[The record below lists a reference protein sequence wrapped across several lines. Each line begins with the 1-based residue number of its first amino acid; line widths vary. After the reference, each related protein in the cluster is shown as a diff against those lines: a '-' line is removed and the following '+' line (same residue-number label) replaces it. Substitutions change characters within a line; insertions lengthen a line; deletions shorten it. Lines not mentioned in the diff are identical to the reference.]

1 MLRSPPTRRADGG
14 PDTRRIEQGGHLGDE
29 QCRIG
34 ERLHDVA
41 IRARRDRRQHRVLK
55 GGVFLIARLGTAI
68 ADWNVYVTHIGPR
81 PRRTLCRG
89 RDAAAPCNKEV
100 TEMKA
105 PHPCASLHF
114 IGLNSADPNE
124 VETLHTGRLCPSK
137 NVENYGNTLI
147 LRCSGSEHAARHAL
161 HPTSSGI
168 ARFCARSTRAAAAV
182 VGPSPVLAT
191 TRHLRESAIGTS
203 PSRQSWRARSSSW
216 RICRGWAGEV
226 KNV

>member
-41 IRARRDRRQHRVLK
+41 IRARRDRRQHRVK

-105 PHPCASLHF
+105 PHPTRK
-114 IGLNSADPNE
+114 SAFHWAE
-124 VETLHTGRLCPSK
+124 
-137 NVENYGNTLI
+137 
-147 LRCSGSEHAARHAL
+147 
-161 HPTSSGI
+161 
-168 ARFCARSTRAAAAV
+168 F
-182 VGPSPVLAT
+182 
-191 TRHLRESAIGTS
+191 
-203 PSRQSWRARSSSW
+203 SRP
-216 RICRGWAGEV
+216 E
-226 KNV
+226 